1 MVSKISRP
9 PAWRALH
16 QDLIRPSL
24 IATLPLN
31 VAVSV
36 TTVAPEITRSAIGV
50 VGVVMSSGPLAAV
63 YI

>member
-1 MVSKISRP
+1 
-9 PAWRALH
+9 
-16 QDLIRPSL
+16 
-24 IATLPLN
+24 
-31 VAVSV
+31 V